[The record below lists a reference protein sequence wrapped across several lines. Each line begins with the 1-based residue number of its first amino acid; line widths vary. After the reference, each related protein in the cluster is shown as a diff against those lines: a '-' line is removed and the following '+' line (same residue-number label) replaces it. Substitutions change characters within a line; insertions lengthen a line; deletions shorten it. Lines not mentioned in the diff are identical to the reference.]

1 MSRYLVLYAS
11 HFGQTRK
18 IADRIADTIRARGH
32 IAEVADV
39 VSCKNLPPVEDY
51 DAVVAGSRVELGRH
65 HGALIA
71 YLRENRRALAAMP
84 TAFFSVSA
92 AASTPNVGAD
102 PNGYMEVLFTDLGW
116 RPMRAIAF
124 AGGLPY
130 RKYNFVLRFFMK
142 RVSKA
147 AGHTTDT
154 SKNHEMT
161 DWDDVREFAEDAAA
175 LSPVRRPNPRMMV

>member
-1 MSRYLVLYAS
+1 MSRYLVVYAS

-32 IAEVADV
+32 IAEVADIV
-39 VSCKNLPPVEDY
+39 ACKTPPPVEDY

-65 HGALIA
+65 HGALIE
-71 YLRENRRALAAMP
+71 YLRANRRGLSVMP
-84 TAFFSVSA
+84 WAFFSVSA
-92 AASTPNVGAD
+92 AASTPSSGAD
-102 PNGYMEVLFTDLGW
+102 PNGYLEALFTDLGW
-116 RPMRAIAF
+116 RPTRAMAF
-124 AGGLPY
+124 GGGLPY
-130 RKYNFVLRFFMK
+130 RKYNFLLRFFMK

-161 DWDDVREFAEDAAA
+161 DWDDVRAFAEDLAILAP
-175 LSPVRRPNPRMMV
+175 LRRPDPRMMA